1 MNLQVSN
8 IQKVFVRFL
17 RRFHVTIF
25 AIVILGGLAVIVLLL
40 YNVIIAS
47 GESGDYTPKTNTA
60 SFDEATIERVKRL
73 RTTSEES
80 EQLDLSGRI
89 NPFVE

>member
-1 MNLQVSN
+1 MNLQIN
-8 IQKVFVRFL
+8 IIQKAFVRFL

-25 AIVILGGLAVIVLLL
+25 AIVILGGLAVIILLL

-60 SFDEATIERVKRL
+60 NFDETTIERIKQL

-80 EQLDLSGRI
+80 EQLDLTGRI